1 MYLIHE
7 TSEDSLKK
15 ILEEGQLKAAYL
27 IENTEDLWGHGAGI
41 LYSPNEQKCIFFNV
55 IDNLQ
60 KKIINKYLTIF

>member
-27 IENTEDLWGHGAGI
+27 IENTEDLDGQGGR
-41 LYSPNEQKCIFFNV
+41 N
-55 IDNLQ
+55 
-60 KKIINKYLTIF
+60 IISSQ